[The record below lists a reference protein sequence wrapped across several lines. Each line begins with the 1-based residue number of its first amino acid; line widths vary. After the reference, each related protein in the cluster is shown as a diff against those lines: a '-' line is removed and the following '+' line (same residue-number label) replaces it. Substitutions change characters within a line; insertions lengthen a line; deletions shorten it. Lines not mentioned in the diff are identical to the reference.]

1 MPSRSP
7 YDNVAPIAP
16 KIDTSKIEEILKSQ
30 SNEELLKVLIKMVET
45 LSNNSVDV
53 SIPEIKAPSV
63 SVNMDV
69 EKLIKAIPKPEV
81 PVVNVSNEVIEKD
94 EKPPCSYEFEI
105 ERDGQGRIKKVLAS
119 PTEKLEAYL

>member
-1 MPSRSP
+1 MRSRNP

-30 SNEELLKVLIKMVET
+30 SNEELLKVLIKMVEA

-63 SVNMDV
+63 SVSMDV
-69 EKLIKAIPKPEV
+69 EKPIKAMPKQEAPCLLYTSTLPTNREV
-81 PVVNVSNEVIEKD
+81 
-94 EKPPCSYEFEI
+94 
-105 ERDGQGRIKKVLAS
+105 
-119 PTEKLEAYL
+119 